1 MSFLRK
7 LFGSGGSSGDDGM
20 YFYVRCSACNE
31 PIRIRANPSTD
42 LSPVYDE
49 SSPGDD
55 PTGYELHKEI
65 LGTRC
70 YRLIRAE
77 GRSTG
82 ARTSEPRYRAAGDRS
97 RERSGAAWLT
107 TATGDRM
114 DGAALTGLIC
124 RQCS

>member
-77 GRSTG
+77 WLFDRRKRRVG
-82 ARTSEPRYRAAGDRS
+82 AEIQGGAEITADEYAAES
-97 RERSGAAWLT
+97 AP
-107 TATGDRM
+107 
-114 DGAALTGLIC
+114 
-124 RQCS
+124 QP